1 MSDTA
6 DFDRTDRPS
15 TAQPPPVHVPGEP
28 SAHDL
33 VIADMA
39 ERKAYGLRKY
49 GTLLQLGNGRDHL
62 EDVYEELLDAAAYIR
77 LELERRRRTH
87 YEVTPTVPSAE
98 YLITRTFTG

>member
-1 MSDTA
+1 MGDTA
-6 DFDRTDRPS
+6 DFDRTDRPT
-15 TAQPPPVHVPGEP
+15 TAQPPPVPVPGEP

-39 ERKAYGLRKY
+39 ERKAFGLRKY

-77 LELERRRRTH
+77 LEIEQRRRAVAGWSTLPEPHRPVVAQ
-87 YEVTPTVPSAE
+87 VTQ
-98 YLITRTFTG
+98 R